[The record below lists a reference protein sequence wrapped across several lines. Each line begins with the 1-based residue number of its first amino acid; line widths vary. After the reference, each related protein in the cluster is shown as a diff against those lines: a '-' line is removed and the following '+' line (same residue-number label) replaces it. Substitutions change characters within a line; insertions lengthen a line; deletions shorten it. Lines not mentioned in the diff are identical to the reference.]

1 MNAKWILATAIS
13 LSLTTS
19 SFAQDDAAP
28 KVKKSENIII
38 KKKGDAK
45 EKITVVIDGDKVTIN
60 GKPVDEWKDTD
71 VEILKGKTAN
81 VKVITGNP
89 HLMKLDRELFS
100 GDFAFA
106 EGNKAFLG
114 VTTDKVEKGAKIT
127 NVTKASAAEK
137 AGLKEG
143 DIITKVGD
151 SKIEDGD
158 GLYKVIGKYKPEEK
172 VTVSYLRDGK
182 ENTATAVLGKNNAAR
197 SMVINGKDN
206 FNFNI
211 PSPMIEGQNGMHFNY
226 STNSKPKLGLQ
237 IQDVEEGS
245 GVKIIDVDDESA
257 AEKAGLK
264 EEDIIIDI
272 DGKEIKNVDDLRA
285 KIKDAKEGDTFKIK
299 YKREGKTQTTDVKFP
314 KRLKTANL

>member
-60 GKPVDEWKDTD
+60 GKPADEWKDSD

-81 VKVITGNP
+81 VKVIAP
-89 HLMKLDRELFS
+89 HLMNGNHELFS
-100 GDFAFA
+100 GDFAFV

-158 GLYKVIGKYKPEEK
+158 GLY
-172 VTVSYLRDGK
+172 R
-182 ENTATAVLGKNNAAR
+182 
-197 SMVINGKDN
+197 
-206 FNFNI
+206 
-211 PSPMIEGQNGMHFNY
+211 
-226 STNSKPKLGLQ
+226 Q
-237 IQDVEEGS
+237 IQTRRKS
-245 GVKIIDVDDESA
+245 YCQLFA
-257 AEKAGLK
+257 
-264 EEDIIIDI
+264 
-272 DGKEIKNVDDLRA
+272 
-285 KIKDAKEGDTFKIK
+285 
-299 YKREGKTQTTDVKFP
+299 
-314 KRLKTANL
+314 